1 MILHKTKEMVI
12 GGCQIRTVR
21 RVRETSHSMFSYY
34 IYLYIY
40 FCKYM
45 FNFIKPCSR
54 GIKVTLRLTL
64 WPWSWN
70 WHTIYV
76 KCKYFMYQEG

>member
-1 MILHKTKEMVI
+1 
-12 GGCQIRTVR
+12 
-21 RVRETSHSMFSYY
+21 
-34 IYLYIY
+34 
-40 FCKYM
+40 M